1 MQNETGKDK
10 IIAEQDE
17 RLRHMD
23 FLLEEVERKEEE
35 RADMEEKLEEIVEY
49 ENMVEEMVQELAN
62 REEQNEELLEKIQEL
77 EEVGELMEELNA
89 GLELDNTEMQDD
101 LGAKERE
108 LAAAKNE
115 IEQLE
120 GIVID
125 QDGIT
130 TRYRE
135 RQQELQKQINALGEQ
150 LAETVNDDNK
160 DQVSLLLERQQVLI
174 ARLRD
179 AEKKSLQITKSQITM
194 QQERLGIE
202 VVQNM
207 LPESLMNEALL
218 PCLKK
223 IQGLNF
229 VKHKATMLLREVCET
244 QVDNAAQVYS
254 DLDQLKQFHVVLL
267 HLAMLSNR
275 LVQSGHRI
283 CFFVANMS
291 PGQYA
296 DVTKL
301 LAWDELDRIAEE
313 IDSLL
318 DLLKEENL
326 AYNYDLT
333 GFEGFV
339 RQVEQL
345 QSTVETA
352 FGALSP
358 EELKAREELGP
369 AAPEPAS

>member
-1 MQNETGKDK
+1 M
-10 IIAEQDE
+10 
-17 RLRHMD
+17 
-23 FLLEEVERKEEE
+23 
-35 RADMEEKLEEIVEY
+35 
-49 ENMVEEMVQELAN
+49 
-62 REEQNEELLEKIQEL
+62 
-77 EEVGELMEELNA
+77 
-89 GLELDNTEMQDD
+89 
-101 LGAKERE
+101 
-108 LAAAKNE
+108 
-115 IEQLE
+115 
-120 GIVID
+120 
-125 QDGIT
+125 
-130 TRYRE
+130 
-135 RQQELQKQINALGEQ
+135 
-150 LAETVNDDNK
+150 
-160 DQVSLLLERQQVLI
+160 LI

-369 AAPEPAS
+369 AAPEPATQTRRKALLQKCPKLGMREQVSRAAIAVTFVPRLCTLYASELERRQVIQKVGLIYWRLLDLVLKLDNVANTATGEEYLDEEASHVDARLAQKYDAIKALWTGSDAEKL